1 MSLINERLLTAAE
14 MLRQSESVADIG
26 TDHALLPIH
35 IIKKGIAQRVIAC
48 DIATGPLEVA
58 KKNIE
63 KYNLSEKIELRLADG
78 LKGLREKECNQIT
91 VLGMGGETIASIIED
106 TPWVKSPD
114 VSLILQPMSC
124 DDRLRSYLSEK
135 GFNIVREKAVLSQGR
150 IYTII
155 QAVYTGQTNSFP
167 PHFAYV
173 GRLLEAEGEEL
184 ATNITYAVKHFKSMK
199 KCLIDIQGVDRRKD
213 LYEKLSK
220 AVPALENDIEQAKAR
235 I

>member
-1 MSLINERLLTAAE
+1 MPLINKRLLTAAE

-35 IIKKGIAQRVIAC
+35 IVKKGIAKRVIAC

-63 KYNLSEKIELRLADG
+63 KYNLSENIELRLADG
-78 LKGLREKECNQIT
+78 LKGLREKECDQIT
-91 VLGMGGETIASIIED
+91 ILGMGGETIAGIIED
-106 TPWVKSPD
+106 TPWVKKTD

-124 DDRLRSYLSEK
+124 DDRLRSYLCEK
-135 GFNIVREKAVLSQGR
+135 GFNIVTEKAVFSQGR
-150 IYTII
+150 IYTVIK
-155 QAVYTGQTNSFP
+155 AVYTGQIHSFS
-167 PHFAYV
+167 PHFIYV
-173 GRLLEAEGEEL
+173 GRLLEADGEQL
-184 ATNITYAVKHFKSMK
+184 VTNLSYAEKHLKSMK
-199 KCLIDIQGVDRRKD
+199 KCFIDIQGVDRRKD

-220 AVPALENDIEQAKAR
+220 AIPALEKDIERAKRR

>member
-1 MSLINERLLTAAE
+1 MPLINERLLTAAE
-14 MLRQSESVADIG
+14 MLRQTKSVADIG

-35 IIKKGIAQRVIAC
+35 IVKNGIAQRVIAC
-48 DIATGPLEVA
+48 DIKEGPLEVA

-63 KYNLSEKIELRLADG
+63 KYNLKDKIELRLADG
-78 LKGLREKECNQIT
+78 IKGLKENECDQIT
-91 VLGMGGETIASIIED
+91 ILGMGGETIAGIIED
-106 TPWVKSPD
+106 TPWVKSPN

-124 DDRLRSYLSEK
+124 DDRLRSYLCEK

-155 QAVYTGQTNSFP
+155 KAVYTGQTNSFS

-184 ATNITYAVKHFKSMK
+184 ATNIIYAVKHFKSMK
-199 KCLIDIQGVDRRKD
+199 RCLADIEGVDRRKE
-213 LYEKLSK
+213 LYKKLSK
-220 AVPALENDIEQAKAR
+220 AVPILEKEIEQAKFR